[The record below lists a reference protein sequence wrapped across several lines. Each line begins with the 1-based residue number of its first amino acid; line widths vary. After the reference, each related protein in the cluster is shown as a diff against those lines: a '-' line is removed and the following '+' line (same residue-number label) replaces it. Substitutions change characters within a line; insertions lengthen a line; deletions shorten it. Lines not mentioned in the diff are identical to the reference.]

1 MISKANLKLLSTP
14 PKWINRATQKN
25 DVILGMM
32 GRLVRNLDGCVFP
45 GWSTEEQ
52 RCAVADRVIPELRKL
67 PGCKAATELAMED
80 IPYEKRRL
88 MRMHRRLSAVMSAR
102 GTGCKVLLCPSRD
115 YVFMVNEEE
124 HIALHAFRPGNDPA
138 PILRTLRETS
148 AKLDK
153 LLPIAKD
160 ETHGYL
166 TSCPDDSGDGTAFSY
181 ILHLPALDMAGCI
194 PQIMRATEK
203 LDMGICPY
211 YAVHRGRSE
220 GCGLYTLYS
229 DMSPKGCTE
238 VVAARL
244 AHVAARLEERELR
257 MREHLIK
264 NLPLELEDRVYRAYG
279 TALCTRLLSFS
290 EAVSVLSVIRLG
302 LDVDLLS
309 LDGAPAVD
317 PLPLLLIG
325 TEISTPAL
333 NDKPYGLQG
342 QFDYFLR
349 SGVLHLFAQ
358 NLEVKEFDSS
368 SNHE

>member
-1 MISKANLKLLSTP
+1 MISKATLKLLSNP
-14 PKWINRATQKN
+14 PKWINRATRKN
-25 DVILGMM
+25 EVILGTM
-32 GRLVRNLDGCVFP
+32 GRLIRNLDGCVFP

-52 RCAVADRVIPELRKL
+52 RRAVADRVIPALRKL
-67 PGCKAATELAMED
+67 PGCKAATEIAMED

-88 MRMHRRLSAVMSAR
+88 MRVHRRLSSVMSAR
-102 GTGCKVLLCPSRD
+102 GAGCKVLLCPARD
-115 YVFMVNEEE
+115 CVFMVNEEE
-124 HIALHAFRPGNDPA
+124 HIALHVFRPGNA
-138 PILRTLRETS
+138 PESVLRCMKDTA

-153 LLPIAKD
+153 LLPIAQTD
-160 ETHGYL
+160 TRGYL

-203 LDMGICPY
+203 LGMGICPY

-229 DMSPKGCTE
+229 DMSPLDCTE
-238 VVAARL
+238 LMSAQL
-244 AHVAARLEERELR
+244 AHIATRLEARELR
-257 MREHLIK
+257 MREHMVK
-264 NLPLELEDRVYRAYG
+264 TLPLELEDRIYRAYG
-279 TALCTRLLSFS
+279 TALCTRLLSFA

-309 LDGAPAVD
+309 LPESDKVD

-325 TEISTPAL
+325 AEISTPAL
-333 NDKPYGLQG
+333 NDKPYDVPG

-358 NLEVKEFDSS
+358 NLEVKEFDPATL
-368 SNHE
+368 HE